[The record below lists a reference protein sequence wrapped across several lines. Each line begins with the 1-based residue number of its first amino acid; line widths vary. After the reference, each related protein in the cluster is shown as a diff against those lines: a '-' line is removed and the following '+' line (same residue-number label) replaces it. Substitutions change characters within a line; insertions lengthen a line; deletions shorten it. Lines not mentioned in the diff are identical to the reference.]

1 MVVQH
6 DENNIHVNE
15 ATGHIAGIADW
26 ADAMNAPFGV
36 SLGGLETVLG
46 VQTSSCWHFHPYHV
60 ELREHFWDTF
70 YREIGQIS
78 VEMIGVQSK
87 SRDYLDCSEP
97 MASKRETRELCI
109 LRRYVCFR
117 SAICYRHYVG
127 GLSVWRDMA
136 LH

>member
-6 DENNIHVNE
+6 DNLLENNIHVNE
-15 ATGHIAGIADW
+15 APGHIAGIVDW

-46 VQTSSCWHFHPYHV
+46 VQTSSCWHFHPNHV

-78 VEMIGVQSK
+78 VDDRRSIEV
-87 SRDYLDCSEP
+87 
-97 MASKRETRELCI
+97 TRL
-109 LRRYVCFR
+109 F
-117 SAICYRHYVG
+117 
-127 GLSVWRDMA
+127 GLF
-136 LH
+136 